1 MFSIYN
7 IFKAILVGFFTGF
20 VASIPIGPS
29 GIESVSRSI
38 SKGFKEGFKVSV
50 GAVSADIVYII
61 IINLGLFT
69 LLSSHHHFQSI
80 FWIISG
86 IILILFN
93 RISLKS
99 KTHDSNSKKLNYS
112 TNSNGFL
119 AGFLITFLNPT
130 TPSMWIA
137 LSGTV
142 LSVWRVHGR
151 LFFIFAIS
159 SMIAGSITWFCL
171 LNILVSKG
179 FKKVKSNYADKTSNL
194 LNYFLTILGAIFIIA
209 GIYKFI
215 F

>member
-69 LLSSHHHFQSI
+69 LLSNHHHFQSI

-159 SMIAGSITWFCL
+159 SMIVGSITWFCL

>member
-1 MFSIYN
+1 
-7 IFKAILVGFFTGF
+7 
-20 VASIPIGPS
+20 
-29 GIESVSRSI
+29 
-38 SKGFKEGFKVSV
+38 
-50 GAVSADIVYII
+50 
-61 IINLGLFT
+61 
-69 LLSSHHHFQSI
+69 
-80 FWIISG
+80 
-86 IILILFN
+86 
-93 RISLKS
+93 
-99 KTHDSNSKKLNYS
+99 
-112 TNSNGFL
+112 
-119 AGFLITFLNPT
+119 
-130 TPSMWIA
+130 MWIA

-159 SMIAGSITWFCL
+159 SMIVGSITWFCL